1 MQKKTLHVFGLLA
14 GSALSVLPATGY
26 GADATM
32 QVQPAKVVPLAL
44 ASAQG
49 KGVVQDVHVSGN
61 QRVETQTIL
70 SYLGIHKGDL
80 VDQQDMNRA
89 MKDLFA
95 TGFFA
100 DVSVRSDAGMVAVD
114 VVENPVV
121 NQVFFEGNS
130 SLETSKLQ
138 SELQLKARAIYTR
151 PKVQEDLSRLLE
163 LYRRSGR
170 FSATVTPKVIQ
181 REQNRVDI
189 VYEVVEG
196 DVTRIEHID
205 FIGNENFKTS
215 TLQDV
220 VRSSERCW
228 YCFLSDND
236 KYDPDRMDYDK
247 ELLRKFYT
255 SQGYADFKVKSSLAE
270 LSQDK
275 KAFYLTFTIDEG
287 ARYTLNKVS
296 VASSLGEGA
305 GTDLTELL
313 STHEGDV
320 YDGSEVELSVDK
332 LVEELGNRGFA
343 FVDIDP
349 EIKRNPASNT
359 LDLVY
364 TIKEGPRVYVEKIN
378 ITGNQRTLDEVVRR
392 EFRLAEGD
400 PFNTSKLQRTE
411 QRLKNL
417 RYFED
422 VKVTQE
428 KGSAPDRVVINV
440 ALQEMSTGE
449 ISLGAGY
456 STTDGPLADFG
467 VRERNLLGRGQ
478 DLKFKATVAAERQQ
492 YDVGFTEPYFLDRE
506 LSAGVDLFKITQ
518 DFTTESSFDRETNG
532 VRLRAGYS
540 LAEHLNHSMYYSLE
554 QVDITN
560 VETTASRYIREQ
572 EGTNVTSLVGHSL
585 MYDMRNNN
593 FDPTEGYMVKVTQEI
608 AGLGGDSKFLR
619 HEAKGSYYYPITSDL
634 TFMLAGTGG
643 HVFGLQ
649 NEDVK
654 INDRFFVGGRT
665 FRGFNNAGI
674 GPRDK
679 NTADALGGNAYYV
692 GTAEVTFPL
701 GLPEDL
707 GFRGALFSDAGSLF
721 SLDETGSDVFD
732 ETALRASY
740 GVGVLWKSPFGPI
753 RLDFAKAFKKQDY
766 DETEVFRFNF
776 GTAF

>member
-1 MQKKTLHVFGLLA
+1 MQKRSFYLYGLLA
-14 GSALSVLPATGY
+14 GSVLSVVPALGWAMGSDVSVAQASHVGSDTSTK
-26 GADATM
+26 DT
-32 QVQPAKVVPLAL
+32 VQSVEVT
-44 ASAQG
+44 
-49 KGVVQDVHVSGN
+49 GN

-70 SYLGIHKGDL
+70 SYLGIKSGDL
-80 VDQQDMNRA
+80 VDQNDLNRA
-89 MKDLFA
+89 MKDVFA

-100 DVSVRSDAGMVAVD
+100 DVQVRYDAGKVSVEI
-114 VVENPVV
+114 VENPVV

-130 SLETSKLQ
+130 SLETSKLEA
-138 SELQLKARAIYTR
+138 ELQLKARAVYTR
-151 PKVQEDLSRLLE
+151 PKVQEDLARVLE

-170 FSATVTPKVIQ
+170 FSASVTPKVIQ

-196 DVTRIEHID
+196 DVTRIQHIN
-205 FIGNENFKTS
+205 FIGNEGFSAS
-215 TLQDV
+215 TLRGV

-236 KYDPDRMDYDK
+236 KYDPDRMEYDK

-255 SQGYADFKVKSSLAE
+255 SQGYADFKVKTSLAE
-270 LSQDK
+270 LSDDK
-275 KAFYLTFTIDEG
+275 KDFYLTFTIDEG
-287 ARYTLNKVS
+287 KKYTLNKVDVVS
-296 VASSLGEGA
+296 ALG
-305 GTDLTELL
+305 
-313 STHEGDV
+313 
-320 YDGSEVELSVDK
+320 DGSTENLSPLVTTKVGATYDASEIETSIDK

-343 FVDIDP
+343 FVDIEP
-349 EIKRNPASNT
+349 ELKRNPASQT

-364 TIKEGPRVYVEKIN
+364 NIKEGPRVYVEKIN
-378 ITGNQRTLDEVVRR
+378 ITGNQRTLDEVIRR

-417 RYFED
+417 RYFDD
-422 VKVTQE
+422 VKITQV
-428 KGSAPDRVVINV
+428 KGSSPDRVVINV
-440 ALQEMSTGE
+440 AVQEMSTGE

-456 STTDGPLADFG
+456 STTDGALADFG

-478 DLKFKATVAAERQQ
+478 DLKFKATIATQRQQ
-492 YDVGFTEPYFLDRE
+492 YDVGFTEPYFLNRE

-532 VRLRAGYS
+532 GRLRAGYS
-540 LAEHLNHSMYYSLE
+540 LSEHLKHSLYYSLE
-554 QVDITN
+554 QVNITN
-560 VETTASRYIREQ
+560 VDSNASRYIRDQ
-572 EGTNVTSLVGHSL
+572 EGTNVTSMIGQSL
-585 MYDMRNNN
+585 TYDMRNNN
-593 FDPTEGYMVKVTQEI
+593 FDPTDGYMLKLTQEV

-619 HEAKGSYYYPITSDL
+619 HEAKGSYYYPLTKDF

-643 HVFGLQ
+643 HVFGLN
-649 NEDVK
+649 NEDVR

-674 GPRDK
+674 GPRDI
-679 NTADALGGNAYYV
+679 NTRDALGGNAYYV

-701 GLPEDL
+701 GLPDDL
-707 GFRGALFSDAGSLF
+707 GFRGAVFTDAGSLF
-721 SLDETGSDVFD
+721 SVDESGSDVVD
-732 ETALRASY
+732 DSALRASY

-753 RLDFAKAFKKQDY
+753 RLDFAKAYMKEKY
-766 DETEVFRFNF
+766 DETETFRFNF